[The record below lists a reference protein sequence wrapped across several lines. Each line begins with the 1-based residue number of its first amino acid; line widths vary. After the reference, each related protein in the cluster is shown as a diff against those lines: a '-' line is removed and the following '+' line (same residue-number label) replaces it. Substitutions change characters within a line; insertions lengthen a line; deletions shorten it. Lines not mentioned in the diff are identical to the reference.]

1 MNPNRAMP
9 TTLPEN
15 RLATLHLDDWHVES
29 ITAGRFRLDGGVMY
43 GIVPKTVW
51 QAITPADAHNRI
63 PFAIRFLLARN
74 GRHCVLIDTGQ
85 GDKLAPL
92 DRKAHALEPGDS
104 FLELL
109 AQRGVQPGDVD
120 AVVFSH
126 LHWDHAGGA
135 TQLDAQ
141 RLLRPTFPNATYFVN
156 RDEWEDAVSEAPEFT
171 GTYALQNLRPFEQ
184 SGQLVLTEGDEEILP
199 GLWTRV
205 TGGHTRGHQSILF
218 TSGSAVALFLG
229 DICPAV
235 THLRKMWCTAY
246 DLYPADTRRC
256 KAQLLGEAADGDWW
270 ILWEHDPSVALS
282 RLQRH
287 GKQDFVAVDQR
298 GP

>member
-1 MNPNRAMP
+1 MYSSREIPSP
-9 TTLPEN
+9 LPEN
-15 RLATLHLDDWHVES
+15 HSATLQLAEWKLEW
-29 ITAGRFRLDGGVMY
+29 ITAGRFWLDGGVMY
-43 GIVPKTVW
+43 GIVPKAVW
-51 QAITPADAHNRI
+51 QTITPADAQNRL

-92 DRKAHALEPGDS
+92 DRKAHALEPGDT

-109 AQRGVQPGDVD
+109 AQRGVQAGDVD

-135 TQLDAQ
+135 TQFDGQ
-141 RLLRPTFPNATYFVN
+141 HRLRPTFPNATYFVN
-156 RDEWEDAVSEAPEFT
+156 REEWDDAASGAPELAGSYTPKDF
-171 GTYALQNLRPFEQ
+171 QPFEE
-184 SGQLVLTEGDEEILP
+184 SGQLVLTDGDAELLP
-199 GLWTRV
+199 GLWTRF
-205 TGGHTRGHQSILF
+205 TGGHTRGHQAILF
-218 TSGSAVALFLG
+218 ASGQGAALIPG

-246 DLYPADTRRC
+246 DLYPAETRRR
-256 KAQLLGEAADGDWW
+256 KAQLLGEAADGGWW
-270 ILWEHDPSVALS
+270 ILWGHDPRIAIS

-287 GKQDFVAVDQR
+287 GKCDFVAVDER
-298 GP
+298 ET